1 LWCVSGIGFDG
12 WLGSAQV
19 QIFLGDPALLVVRGF
34 IPDRLRSSRES
45 SACGV
50 SDVPGL
56 QVLGPLRS
64 PTGINPL
71 ATGFVVCQLEWVCGV
86 SVEMGLWCVS
96 WNGFVVCQL
105 EWVCDV
111 SVDMGLWCVS
121 GIGFD
126 GWLGFAEVQLSEVTP
141 IPLW

>member
-1 LWCVSGIGFDG
+1 MPSPQGLWCVSGIGFDG
-12 WLGSAQV
+12 WLGSAEV

-34 IPDRLRSSRES
+34 IPDRLRSSREAI
-45 SACGV
+45 ACGV

-64 PTGINPL
+64 PSGINPL
-71 ATGFVVCQLEWVCGV
+71 ATGLVVCQLGWG
-86 SVEMGLWCVS
+86 
-96 WNGFVVCQL
+96 
-105 EWVCDV
+105 CDV

-121 GIGFD
+121 WTGVD